1 MTVSL
6 AKCFFSSYSP
16 LNIKLCLFSGVLLF
30 TCQTRNMENKF
41 DANNFETITIN
52 FDGNVA
58 WITLN
63 RPEVLNA
70 FNLQMQKEIRSTW
83 RAFREM
89 DDVHAVVLSGTG
101 EKSFSVGIDRGDDMS
116 ALEDKENLY
125 GTSNNYMYDDPGD
138 DLGPKSCDLWKPV
151 ICAVN
156 GMCCGGAFYFL
167 AECDIIIAAE
177 HATFFDPHVTYGMP
191 AVYEPMK
198 MAQRMPLGEIL
209 RMTLLGNHER
219 LSANT
224 AKQIGLVSEVVPIEA
239 LNERA
244 SWISTAIAS
253 QPPVAVQASLRA
265 IWAAND
271 LGRLDALSQ
280 APSILSTGMSKKAMA
295 EGQSFFE
302 SGQRIDYQTR

>member
-1 MTVSL
+1 MATNFDPDKFDTIS
-6 AKCFFSSYSP
+6 
-16 LNIKLCLFSGVLLF
+16 I
-30 TCQTRNMENKF
+30 TF
-41 DANNFETITIN
+41 DAN
-52 FDGNVA
+52 VA
-58 WITLN
+58 WVTLD

-70 FNLQMQKEIRSTW
+70 FNQRMQEEIRATW
-83 RAFREM
+83 RAFREI
-89 DDVHAVVLSGTG
+89 DDVHAIVLTGEG

-116 ALEDKENLY
+116 ALDDNENLY

-167 AECDIIIAAE
+167 AECDIIIAAD

-209 RMTLLGNHER
+209 RMTLMGNHER
-219 LSANT
+219 LSATT
-224 AKQIGLVSEVVPIEA
+224 AKQIGLVSEVVPMET
-239 LNERA
+239 LHERA
-244 SWISTAIAS
+244 SWISSTIAS
-253 QPPVAVQASLRA
+253 QPTVAVQASLRS

-271 LGRLDALSQ
+271 LGRLNALSL
-280 APSILSTGMSKKAMA
+280 APSLLTTGMSKKAMA
-295 EGQSFFE
+295 EGQALFE
-302 SGQRIDYQTR
+302 SGDRINHQTR

>member
-1 MTVSL
+1 MGTS
-6 AKCFFSSYSP
+6 
-16 LNIKLCLFSGVLLF
+16 
-30 TCQTRNMENKF
+30 F
-41 DANNFETITIN
+41 DPNEFETIAID

-58 WITLN
+58 CVTLN
-63 RPEVLNA
+63 RPDVLNA
-70 FNLQMQKEIRSTW
+70 FNSLMQKEIRETW

-89 DDVHAVVLSGTG
+89 DEVHAVVLTGSGG
-101 EKSFSVGIDRGDDMS
+101 KSFCVGIDRDGDMS
-116 ALEDKENLY
+116 ALDESENLY
-125 GTSNNYMYDDPGD
+125 GTSNNFMYDDPGD

-167 AECDIIIAAE
+167 AESDIIIAAE

-219 LSANT
+219 LSAET
-224 AKQIGLVSEVVPIEA
+224 AKRIGLVSEIVPMED
-239 LNERA
+239 LRNRA
-244 SWISTAIAS
+244 SWISSAIAS
-253 QPPVAVQASLRA
+253 QPTIAVQASLRA

-271 LGRLDALSQ
+271 LGRLDALSH
-280 APSILSTGMSKKAMA
+280 APSLLSTGMSKKAMA
-295 EGQSFFE
+295 EGQALFE
-302 SGQRIDYQTR
+302 SGERIDHQTR

>member
-1 MTVSL
+1 MAT
-6 AKCFFSSYSP
+6 
-16 LNIKLCLFSGVLLF
+16 N
-30 TCQTRNMENKF
+30 F
-41 DANNFETITIN
+41 DPDEFDTISIT

-58 WITLN
+58 WVTLD

-70 FNLQMQKEIRSTW
+70 FNQTMQEEIRATW
-83 RAFREM
+83 QAFREM
-89 DDVHAVVLSGTG
+89 DDVHAIVLTGAG

-116 ALEDKENLY
+116 ALDDNENLY

-167 AECDIIIAAE
+167 AECDIIIAAD

-219 LSANT
+219 LSATT
-224 AKQIGLVSEVVPIEA
+224 AKQIGLVSEVVPIET
-239 LNERA
+239 LHERA
-244 SWISTAIAS
+244 SWISSTIAS
-253 QPPVAVQASLRA
+253 QPTVAVQASLRS

-271 LGRLDALSQ
+271 LGRLNALSL
-280 APSILSTGMSKKAMA
+280 APSLLTTGMSKKAMA
-295 EGQSFFE
+295 EGQALFE
-302 SGQRIDYQTR
+302 SGDRINHQTR

>member
-1 MTVSL
+1 MANNFDPDKFDTIS
-6 AKCFFSSYSP
+6 
-16 LNIKLCLFSGVLLF
+16 I
-30 TCQTRNMENKF
+30 TF
-41 DANNFETITIN
+41 DAN
-52 FDGNVA
+52 VA
-58 WITLN
+58 WVTLD

-70 FNLQMQKEIRSTW
+70 FNQTMQEEIRATW

-89 DDVHAVVLSGTG
+89 DDVHAIVLTGAG

-116 ALEDKENLY
+116 ALDDKENLY

-167 AECDIIIAAE
+167 AECDIIIAAD

-219 LSANT
+219 LSATT
-224 AKQIGLVSEVVPIEA
+224 AKQIGLVSEVVPIET
-239 LNERA
+239 LHERA
-244 SWISTAIAS
+244 SWISSTIAS
-253 QPPVAVQASLRA
+253 QPTVAVQASLRS
-265 IWAAND
+265 IWAASD
-271 LGRLDALSQ
+271 LGRLNALSL
-280 APSILSTGMSKKAMA
+280 APSLLTTGMSKKAMA
-295 EGQSFFE
+295 EGQALFE
-302 SGQRIDYQTR
+302 SGDRINHQTR